1 MLRTAR
7 PQYRRTSQS
16 YSWLKSKLTE
26 SNSSSRTILQGTSP
40 RILPSSS
47 TSHIMIYNNS
57 FPLSQV
63 QTRDFSSRNNGLYYS
78 PYAVSTAQIYSR
90 IVRPLGPSL
99 QLKNPLHQQISAR
112 LQSSDSKTTKPEE
125 ATNNSTSPEKSKV
138 EEDDSRKKA
147 SSIEVKVAEETGRTT
162 TNSKNL
168 PPIQESEAAT
178 RIHKLVDSVGPTL
191 RRVSNDLNPGDLL
204 SVYGIVAL
212 IALIV
217 AAPMAV
223 R

>member
-40 RILPSSS
+40 RILPPSS

-63 QTRDFSSRNNGLYYS
+63 QARDFSSRNNGLYS
-78 PYAVSTAQIYSR
+78 PYAVRTAQIYSR

-112 LQSSDSKTTKPEE
+112 LQSSDSKTTKPDE
-125 ATNNSTSPEKSKV
+125 ATNNTSPEKAKV
-138 EEDDSRKKA
+138 EEQDSRKIA
-147 SSIEVKVAEETGRTT
+147 SSIEVKVAEETGSTT
-162 TNSKNL
+162 TNSKKL

>member
-1 MLRTAR
+1 
-7 PQYRRTSQS
+7 
-16 YSWLKSKLTE
+16 
-26 SNSSSRTILQGTSP
+26 
-40 RILPSSS
+40 
-47 TSHIMIYNNS
+47 MIYNNS

-63 QTRDFSSRNNGLYYS
+63 QARDFSSRNNGLYS
-78 PYAVSTAQIYSR
+78 PYAVRTAQIYSR

-112 LQSSDSKTTKPEE
+112 LQSSDSKTTKPDE
-125 ATNNSTSPEKSKV
+125 ATNNTSPEKAKV
-138 EEDDSRKKA
+138 EEQDSRKIA
-147 SSIEVKVAEETGRTT
+147 SSIEVKVAEETGSTT
-162 TNSKNL
+162 TNSKKL

>member
-1 MLRTAR
+1 
-7 PQYRRTSQS
+7 
-16 YSWLKSKLTE
+16 
-26 SNSSSRTILQGTSP
+26 
-40 RILPSSS
+40 
-47 TSHIMIYNNS
+47 
-57 FPLSQV
+57 
-63 QTRDFSSRNNGLYYS
+63 
-78 PYAVSTAQIYSR
+78 
-90 IVRPLGPSL
+90 
-99 QLKNPLHQQISAR
+99 
-112 LQSSDSKTTKPEE
+112 LQSSDSKTTKPDE
-125 ATNNSTSPEKSKV
+125 ATNNITSPEKSKV
-138 EEDDSRKKA
+138 EEQDSRKKA
-147 SSIEVKVAEETGRTT
+147 SSIEVKVAEETGSTT